1 MWYTPLEAALLIE
14 DHYDEICDEIWYI
27 YTSEEVRRK
36 RLKESRGYT
45 DEYITNIIRKQL
57 SEEVFRE
64 KCHVVI
70 DNSRS
75 VEETR
80 EQIDKRMKVDE
91 VM

>member
-1 MWYTPLEAALLIE
+1 MEAALLLE
-14 DHYDEICDEIWYI
+14 DNYDLICDEVWYI
-27 YTSEEVRRK
+27 FTTEEVRRK

-45 DEYITNIIRKQL
+45 DEYISNIIKKQL

-64 KCHVVI
+64 KCQVVI
-70 DNSRS
+70 DNSGS

-80 EQIDKRMKVDE
+80 DQIDKRMNVDE